1 MAVEKSQEFQKLAE
15 QWDRFGNIFHQCR
28 TAQSC
33 DGNVDNR
40 AQGTAAAA
48 EKPKKLF
55 QGSTTPHGA
64 GLGRLAATVVKQI
77 SAFLCLSLIRWAGG
91 EVGGGSL
98 EQPFL
103 SLASIVGG
111 AHWGSAG
118 SNGALAAS
126 SPLWTL

>member
-33 DGNVDNR
+33 DGNVDSR

-64 GLGRLAATVVKQI
+64 GLGRLAATAVKQI
-77 SAFLCLSLIRWAGG
+77 SAFLCLSLIRWLAVV
-91 EVGGGSL
+91 EVEEEGDHC
-98 EQPFL
+98 
-103 SLASIVGG
+103 SIEGG
-111 AHWGSAG
+111 AHWG
-118 SNGALAAS
+118 
-126 SPLWTL
+126 